1 MHIAYLVSITA
12 LVLLIIVNAVIQTR
26 SRKRT
31 NQALTKLEASQ
42 RDLRRL
48 VRATAADIK
57 KLERSQRHLL
67 RLLSKSSTG
76 IRANDAQNDDCPSTP
91 PTQP

>member
-1 MHIAYLVSITA
+1 MHIAYLVLIIA

-31 NQALTKLEASQ
+31 DQALIKLEASQ

-57 KLERSQRHLL
+57 KLELSQRHLL
-67 RLLSKSSTG
+67 RLLG
-76 IRANDAQNDDCPSTP
+76 ANDAVITDAQTDEATP
-91 PTQP
+91 K

>member
-1 MHIAYLVSITA
+1 MHIAYLVPTIA
-12 LVLLIIVNAVIQTR
+12 LVLLVVANAVIQTR

-31 NQALTKLEASQ
+31 DQALIKLEASQ

-67 RLLSKSSTG
+67 RLLG
-76 IRANDAQNDDCPSTP
+76 ANDAVITDAQTDEATP
-91 PTQP
+91 K

>member
-1 MHIAYLVSITA
+1 MHTAYLVSTVA
-12 LVLLIIVNAVIQTR
+12 LVLLIVVNAVIQTR
-26 SRKRT
+26 NHKRT

-48 VRATAADIK
+48 VHAAAADIK
-57 KLERSQRHLL
+57 KLERTQRHLL

-76 IRANDAQNDDCPSTP
+76 IRANDAQNDDCPPAP
-91 PTQP
+91 PPQP

>member
-31 NQALTKLEASQ
+31 DQALTKLEASQ

-57 KLERSQRHLL
+57 NVERSQRHLL
-67 RLLSKSSTG
+67 RLLG
-76 IRANDAQNDDCPSTP
+76 ANDAVITDAQTDEATP
-91 PTQP
+91 K

>member
-1 MHIAYLVSITA
+1 MHIAYLVLTIA
-12 LVLLIIVNAVIQTR
+12 LVLLIVANAVIQTR

-31 NQALTKLEASQ
+31 DQALTKLEASQ

-67 RLLSKSSTG
+67 HLLGTKDAVIT
-76 IRANDAQNDDCPSTP
+76 DAQTDEATP
-91 PTQP
+91 K